1 MLVALFFIKGSN
13 TGKHLPLEQLQGG
26 PSTSGDV
33 RHLIGKTGLLDG
45 SHGVTTTDDSDAALG
60 G

>member
-1 MLVALFFIKGSN
+1 M
-13 TGKHLPLEQLQGG
+13 
-26 PSTSGDV
+26 

-60 G
+60 SKTSQALGDAVGSYNRELEIKILYE